1 MSKLEGKIALV
12 TGSSRGIGAA
22 IAKKFGEE
30 GAHVIIN
37 FRKSKEEA
45 DKVAQSIIRKG
56 GSAETIM
63 ADVSSEEQVREMFL
77 EIKNKHKRLDIL
89 VNNAGLSDGAIW
101 NLPLEDTDI
110 KTVQRVFSV
119 DSFGTFLCSKFALG
133 LMKRGSIVNISSLP
147 ALVGDREG
155 IVYAFAKGSVIS
167 LTKMLAKYLAP
178 KIRVNCMILGSFR
191 TSWIEWLS
199 EKQLK
204 EYVKS
209 IPLGRLGTPEEA
221 ANVALFLAS
230 DDSSFITGQSIVVDG
245 GEAMR

>member
-1 MSKLEGKIALV
+1 LEGKIALV

-22 IAKKFGEE
+22 IAKRFGEE

-119 DSFGTFLCSKFALG
+119 DSFGTFLCSKYALG
-133 LMKRGSIVNISSLP
+133 VN
-147 ALVGDREG
+147 
-155 IVYAFAKGSVIS
+155 
-167 LTKMLAKYLAP
+167 
-178 KIRVNCMILGSFR
+178 
-191 TSWIEWLS
+191 
-199 EKQLK
+199 
-204 EYVKS
+204 
-209 IPLGRLGTPEEA
+209 EERF
-221 ANVALFLAS
+221 NS
-230 DDSSFITGQSIVVDG
+230 
-245 GEAMR
+245 